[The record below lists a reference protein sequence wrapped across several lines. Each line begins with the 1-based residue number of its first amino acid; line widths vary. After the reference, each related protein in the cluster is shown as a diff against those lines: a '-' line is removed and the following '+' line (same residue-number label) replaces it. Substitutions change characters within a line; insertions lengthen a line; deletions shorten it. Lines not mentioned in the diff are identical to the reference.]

1 MTNEQDMRRELLL
14 IALDRCEDPGKA
26 LELARQMEFFIKDG
40 GRAER
45 TLDTDP
51 RQAASSARIRTV
63 KSPTRRRWA
72 HEDDLRLRHLWAEGL
87 STQEIAERLQRTP
100 ASLASRRVFLKL
112 GRRKPQ
118 RPKKSQPP
126 QQTPNPAIENKS
138 PSTPTAPRPNGQG
151 HSRKLRNKSKKTAVS
166 SIASVTRVHRLPNG
180 VAEARHDRAAMFEAS
195 VDEVVR
201 FLRSRDYSV
210 VVTQDGRYRLD
221 ERETLTMEELVAR
234 ANRVRSQL
242 GQAGFSNVSGNT
254 YRPT

>member
-1 MTNEQDMRRELLL
+1 MRRELLL
-14 IALDRCEDPGKA
+14 IALERCEDPDKA
-26 LELARQMEFFIKDG
+26 LELAGQMEVFIKDG

-51 RQAASSARIRTV
+51 RQAASSAQIQTV
-63 KSPTRRRWA
+63 RSPTRRRWA
-72 HEDDLRLRHLWAEGL
+72 YEDDLRLRQLWAEGL
-87 STQEIAERLQRTP
+87 STRKIAEQLQRTP
-100 ASLASRRVFLKL
+100 ASIASRRVFLNL
-112 GRRKPQ
+112 DRQKPQ
-118 RPKKSQPP
+118 RPKSQSP
-126 QQTPNPAIENKS
+126 QQTPVPAIEDKS
-138 PSTPTAPRPNGQG
+138 RSTPKDPRPNGHG

-166 SIASVTRVHRLPNG
+166 SISRVAKVHRLPNG
-180 VAEARHDRAAMFEAS
+180 VAEARHDHAAMFEAS

>member
-118 RPKKSQPP
+118 RPKKKPTTAANAKSRDREQISVNADSSQTERTGSLTETSE
-126 QQTPNPAIENKS
+126 QIEENRSVKHCQRDKGSQTPERRCRSQA
-138 PSTPTAPRPNGQG
+138 
-151 HSRKLRNKSKKTAVS
+151 
-166 SIASVTRVHRLPNG
+166 
-180 VAEARHDRAAMFEAS
+180 
-195 VDEVVR
+195 
-201 FLRSRDYSV
+201 RSRSHV
-210 VVTQDGRYRLD
+210 RGKCRRS
-221 ERETLTMEELVAR
+221 R
-234 ANRVRSQL
+234 ALSQK
-242 GQAGFSNVSGNT
+242 
-254 YRPT
+254 P